1 MGRNTYAIIATLG
14 IGPTHCFQQ
23 SLSGYKSSRGVD
35 LGRFFSLLILQR
47 NRKLEHMNDARG
59 YSLTARLLHWV
70 MAFIMITMLIAGI
83 AMVYGPWEGKFPPA
97 RGMLYDYHRGMGF
110 VLLVLVVVRIIARFI
125 TTPPSPLPDTIS
137 KFQQKIAHSVHGLM
151 YLALIVHPIFGWYA
165 TNIWFIRRFNSFN
178 YLCTF
183 R

>member
-1 MGRNTYAIIATLG
+1 MGRNKYAIIATLG

-110 VLLVLVVVRIIARFI
+110 VLLVLVVVSEGLLKTLENFQAFGRGSDNPEHALGEII
-125 TTPPSPLPDTIS
+125 LENWDWMG
-137 KFQQKIAHSVHGLM
+137 Q
-151 YLALIVHPIFGWYA
+151 
-165 TNIWFIRRFNSFN
+165 
-178 YLCTF
+178 
-183 R
+183 